1 MPAVD
6 VLKHIYIK
14 TRFAMHPD
22 IFFIYVDSAYM
33 YIYIYITLM
42 SDRARADNFQISKA
56 IALWNC
62 LDNLPAVPGCIR
74 LLESSS

>member
-1 MPAVD
+1 
-6 VLKHIYIK
+6 
-14 TRFAMHPD
+14 
-22 IFFIYVDSAYM
+22 
-33 YIYIYITLM
+33 M